1 MQGNAKQRY
10 SKNTWWCNDRT
21 MLSIASAVQPEWLSK
36 DCWVSYHSK
45 CKFHWCV
52 ITERFWWWQFEN
64 KRTSTIYKS
73 SFMSTSWSEEYR
85 SLVRHCDEV
94 LFCGGF
100 LNSWSCGCLLYTV
113 MDCSWILCLHPHIS
127 GDEITTLNSHFLNLK
142 AHTQCCSHCLNFCKE
157 HVTMATVLHWQN
169 IVLIWD
175 THKGESDLN
184 TRQFRI
190 SNCETDIPAW

>member
-85 SLVRHCDEV
+85 SLVRHWWSTILWGVFKFLVMWLSTLYGNGLFLDSMPSSPYKRWWNHHLELSLSESQGTYAV
-94 LFCGGF
+94 LLTLSQF
-100 LNSWSCGCLLYTV
+100 L
-113 MDCSWILCLHPHIS
+113 
-127 GDEITTLNSHFLNLK
+127 
-142 AHTQCCSHCLNFCKE
+142 
-157 HVTMATVLHWQN
+157 
-169 IVLIWD
+169 
-175 THKGESDLN
+175 
-184 TRQFRI
+184 
-190 SNCETDIPAW
+190 